1 MVESASLLTKCP
13 LPDRRFES
21 CPLRLVFLKL
31 AELAPPR
38 RGEAES
44 ASLLT
49 KYPARDREF
58 ESRTLRQLGNVQARS
73 LIF

>member
-1 MVESASLLTKCP
+1 
-13 LPDRRFES
+13 
-21 CPLRLVFLKL
+21 L